1 MIIPWKVSVLC
12 RQMLR
17 RSCRMG
23 FSSPAPAGTALG
35 GLVTRRSR
43 PEHTAWTCIPIRSSS
58 VSMLVIVV
66 RFGMTSLWLGC
77 RYEGVG
83 RGMTVAINV
92 RVTLVAKMP
101 SGQSFDAQSAA
112 SHAMA
117 GAAAG
122 SAHSLLKR

>member
-35 GLVTRRSR
+35 GLVSR
-43 PEHTAWTCIPIRSSS
+43 PEYTACTCITIRSSS